1 MTEPKRNYVNG
12 EWVAAENGDTVD
24 VENPADTS
32 EVVNTYP
39 ASSAADAEA
48 AIEAADTAQDEWGA
62 MPAPDRGAILRET
75 GAILEERKE
84 ELTELLSREEGKT
97 LSEAAPEVQRAIDIF
112 YYYAEKAFD
121 FGGTL
126 KGASGGRTSVSTR
139 KEPIGV
145 AGLITPWNY
154 PVAIPA
160 WKIAPALATGNAVV
174 IKPATQAPGPAHE
187 IARALDEAGLPD
199 GVFNL
204 VVGAGSEVGSTI
216 TDHEDVDAVSF
227 TGSSHVGHIVY
238 DAATDDTKRA
248 QAEMGGKNPTIV
260 TNSADVDEAV
270 DTVGAGA
277 FGVTG
282 QACTATS
289 RAIVHESVYDEF
301 VERIVEYAEA
311 IDHGPGVEDPG
322 MGPHVSEDELEGTLE
337 YVDVAKTEGATHET
351 GGERLEEGDLAD
363 GYFVSPVVFSDVT
376 PDMRIF
382 QEEVFGPVLA
392 VTKVSDFDE
401 AIDVANDSDY
411 GLSAS
416 IVTNDLEEAHE
427 FVDRIES
434 GVAKVNEKTT
444 GLELHVPFGGMK
456 QSSTNT
462 FREQGDAAIDFYTQ
476 IKTVYMNH

>member
-1 MTEPKRNYVNG
+1 MTEPKRNYVDG
-12 EWVAAENGDTVD
+12 EWVAAETGDTVD

-187 IARALDEAGLPD
+187 IACALDEAGLPD

-322 MGPHVSEDELEGTLE
+322 MGPHVSEDELKGTLE

>member
-12 EWVAAENGDTVD
+12 EWVAAESGDTVD

-145 AGLITPWNY
+145 AGLIAPWNY
-154 PVAIPA
+154 TVAIPA

>member
-1 MTEPKRNYVNG
+1 MTEPKRNYVDG
-12 EWVAAENGDTVD
+12 EWVAAETGDTVD

>member
-1 MTEPKRNYVNG
+1 MTEPKRNYVDG
-12 EWVAAENGDTVD
+12 EWVAAETGDTVD

-322 MGPHVSEDELEGTLE
+322 MGPHVSEDELKGTLE